1 MSDMIENVENLILEQ
16 LRKIRS
22 VQDDHTAKLDQ
33 LLTRMNGVEKQISRI
48 TREEANTYA
57 ELIDDRH
64 RLDAVVKR
72 LERIER
78 RLELED

>member
-1 MSDMIENVENLILEQ
+1 MTENVENLILEQ
-16 LRKIRS
+16 LRKIRG
-22 VQDDHTAKLDQ
+22 VQDDQSAQLDQ
-33 LLTRMNGVEKQISRI
+33 LLTRMNGVEKQLSRI
-48 TREEANTYA
+48 TRDEATNYA

-72 LERIER
+72 IERIER

>member
-1 MSDMIENVENLILEQ
+1 MTENVENLILEQ
-16 LRKIRS
+16 LRKIRN
-22 VQDDHTAKLDQ
+22 VQGEHTAKLDQ
-33 LLTRMNGVEKQISRI
+33 MLARMNGVEKQVSRI
-48 TREEANTYA
+48 TREEADTYA

>member
-1 MSDMIENVENLILEQ
+1 MSDMTENVENLILEQ

-57 ELIDDRH
+57 ELIDDRQ

-78 RLELED
+78 RLELAD

>member
-1 MSDMIENVENLILEQ
+1 MTENVENLILEQ
-16 LRKIRS
+16 LRKIRG
-22 VQDDHTAKLDQ
+22 VQDDHSAKLDQ
-33 LLTRMNGVEKQISRI
+33 LLNRMTGVEKQVSRI

-64 RLDAVVKR
+64 RLDAVVRR

-78 RLELED
+78 QLELED

>member
-1 MSDMIENVENLILEQ
+1 MTENVENLILEQ
-16 LRKIRS
+16 LRKIRG

-33 LLTRMNGVEKQISRI
+33 LLSRLNGVEKQVSRI
-48 TREEANTYA
+48 TREEASNYA
-57 ELIDDRH
+57 EIIEDRH

>member
-1 MSDMIENVENLILEQ
+1 MTENVENLILEQ
-16 LRKIRS
+16 LRKIRG
-22 VQDDHTAKLDQ
+22 VQDDHSAKLDQ
-33 LLTRMNGVEKQISRI
+33 LLGRMNGVEKQLSRI
-48 TREEANTYA
+48 TRDEANTYA